1 MARRS
6 DATAT
11 PSRALRDP
19 LSRPPFPA
27 TGIWPLVSAEHP
39 LRRLGALP
47 PGGKANRLMLC
58 SHAIESIREMIVNP
72 RDLGADADRSA
83 FWMPFTANKA
93 FKADPRMIASADGM
107 FYRTTDGHTVLDGV
121 AGLWCVNAG
130 HNVPAITKAI
140 QEQAAVLDYAACF
153 QLGHPLS
160 FAMANAVADIMP
172 QGMDR
177 IFFTGSGSESVDTAL
192 KIALAY
198 HRARGD
204 GGRYRLIG
212 RQRGYHGTNMG
223 GTSVGGIGTVR
234 HAFSTQMLCV
244 DHLRHTHGVAP
255 RFTRGVPDVATNLA
269 DELEELIALHGA
281 ETIAAVIVEPV
292 AGSTGVLVPPR
303 GYLQRLRELTRD
315 HGILLIFDEV
325 ITAFGRL
332 GTATAAEYFGVTP
345 DILTMAKGMTNGA
358 VPMGA
363 VAVRR
368 GVHDAI
374 VDATANGI
382 EFAHG
387 YTYSGHPL
395 ASAAGLAT
403 LQTYRDHALF
413 ERAAGLAPYWEE
425 AVHRLANAPHVV
437 DIRNIGLV
445 AGVELAQRDGKVGA
459 RAMEVFRTAFDSG
472 LMIRATGDTIALSPP
487 LIISTSQI
495 DQIVEQLATILA
507 KIP

>member
-1 MARRS
+1 
-6 DATAT
+6 
-11 PSRALRDP
+11 
-19 LSRPPFPA
+19 
-27 TGIWPLVSAEHP
+27 
-39 LRRLGALP
+39 
-47 PGGKANRLMLC
+47 
-58 SHAIESIREMIVNP
+58 MIVNH
-72 RDLGADADRSA
+72 RDAGADGDLSA

-93 FKADPRMIASADGM
+93 FKAAPRMIALADGM
-107 FYRTTDGHTVLDGV
+107 HYRTTDGRAVLDGV

-140 QEQAAVLDYAACF
+140 QDQAAVLDYSSCF
-153 QLGHPLS
+153 QLGHPLA
-160 FAMANAVADIMP
+160 FAMADAVAAIMP
-172 QGMDR
+172 AGMDR
-177 IFFTGSGSESVDTAL
+177 IFFTGSGSESVDSAL

-198 HRARGD
+198 HRARGE
-204 GGRYRLIG
+204 GSRYRLIG

-223 GTSVGGIGTVR
+223 GTSVGGIGPVR

-255 RFTRGVPDVATNLA
+255 RFTRGVPDVANDLA
-269 DELEELIALHGA
+269 DELEELVALHGA

-303 GYLQRLRELTRD
+303 GYLQRLRELTRK

-325 ITAFGRL
+325 ITGFGRL

-345 DILTMAKGMTNGA
+345 DILTMAKGLTNGS

-363 VAVRR
+363 VAVQRA
-368 GVHDAI
+368 VHDAI
-374 VDATANGI
+374 VDATAAGI
-382 EFAHG
+382 EFSHG

-403 LQTYRDHALF
+403 LRTYHKQDLF
-413 ERAAGLAPYWEE
+413 ARAAALAPYWEE

-445 AGVELAQRDGKVGA
+445 AGVELAQRDGKIGL
-459 RAMEVFRTAFDSG
+459 RAMEAFRKAFDDG
-472 LMIRATGDTIALSPP
+472 LLIRATGDTIALSPP
-487 LIISTSQI
+487 LIISEAQI
-495 DQIVEQLATILA
+495 DQIVEQLRAILATIS
-507 KIP
+507 